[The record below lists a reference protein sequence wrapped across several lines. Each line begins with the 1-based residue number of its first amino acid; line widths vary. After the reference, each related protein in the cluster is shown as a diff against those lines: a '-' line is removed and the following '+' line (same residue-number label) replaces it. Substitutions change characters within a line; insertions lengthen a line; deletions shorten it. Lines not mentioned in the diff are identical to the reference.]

1 MRKDIIIPTSN
12 NVIVAIALE
21 SEQPKEW
28 KAYII
33 NLNTSEIKNVMIT
46 STGKT
51 PNGSET
57 SVLRH
62 FIESIYPNT
71 AIPFELVTDELL
83 AIDNSFFV
91 TYYLQ
96 DLIHDFE
103 SEFNPEHFEED
114 RLVTIPVLNKKGAMV
129 QRAIG

>member
-1 MRKDIIIPTSN
+1 MRKDIIIPQSN

-21 SEQPKEW
+21 SDQPKEW

-33 NLNTSEIKNVMIT
+33 NLNQEEIKNVMIT
-46 STGKT
+46 SSGKT
-51 PNGSET
+51 PDGAGT

-83 AIDNSFFV
+83 AIENTFFV
-91 TYYLQ
+91 TYYIQ

-103 SEFNPEHFEED
+103 SEFKPDHFEED
-114 RLVTIPVLNKKGAMV
+114 RLVNIPVLNKKGAIV
-129 QRAIG
+129 QRSI